1 MADSP
6 TKVLS
11 IPSDLNAAW
20 NAQQKVMEEVKA
32 RGYSENAVFAI
43 RLALDE
49 ALNNAISHGNRRDK
63 SKKVNIEYTIGEAA
77 VTITVSDEGT
87 GFDPNHV
94 PDPTL
99 DEFLERPH
107 GRGIMLMRAYMTD
120 VRFGKGGN
128 IVTLIKTRNC
138 TLPGHGSNGA
148 A

>member
-63 SKKVNIEYTIGEAA
+63 SKKVHIEYTIGDAA

-87 GFDPNHV
+87 GFDPHHV

-120 VRFGKGGN
+120 VRFGQDGN
-128 IVTLIKTRNC
+128 SVTLIKTRNC
-138 TLPGHGSNGA
+138 ALPLA
-148 A
+148 KKQA